1 MSETTHD
8 GQHGSESENPAID
21 SPTPVTPN
29 PRSNRDWWPNQ
40 LDLSVLHQH
49 SPAGNPLGADFDYTE
64 AISGVDV
71 DELKRDVAAVLTDSQ
86 DWWPAD
92 FGHYGGLFIRL
103 SWHAAGTYRIEDG
116 RGGAGDGSQRFA
128 PLNSW
133 PDNANLDKA
142 RRLLWPVK
150 KKYGRSVSWADLLV
164 LAGNVALEDMG
175 FQTFGFAF
183 GREDI
188 WEPEEIFWGP
198 EDTWLGDERY
208 SGERDLSPGVGAVQ
222 MGLIYVNPEGPN
234 GEPDPLRAA
243 HDIRETFAR
252 MAMNDEE
259 TVALI
264 AGGHSFGK
272 THGAGNADLVGPEPE
287 GTSLEDQGLGWKSG
301 HGSGKGKDAITSGL
315 EVTWTQTPTRWS
327 NYFFDN
333 LFGFEWELT
342 KSPSGAWQWE
352 AKDAEATIPG
362 PTDDSP
368 KRKPTMLTTDL
379 ALREDPAYGEISQ
392 RFHEHPEQF
401 AEAFA
406 KAWYKL
412 LHRDMGPVSRMH
424 GPWVPEPQL
433 WQDPVPAPASVPGA
447 DEIAAVKRAIAD
459 SGLSTAE
466 LVSVAWAAAVS
477 YRDTD
482 KRGGANGGRL
492 RLEPQR
498 SWASNSD
505 VVPAIEKLERIAT
518 DTGVTFA
525 DVVVLAGNVGVEQAA
540 AAAGVTVEVPFS
552 PGRGDASLDETD
564 VDSFAVLEPRAD
576 GFRNYLKPGEK
587 LQPEKLLLDR
597 ANLLRLTAPEMTVL
611 VAGLRAIGANHG
623 GTSYGVFTERP
634 GALTNDFLTALLDMG
649 VEWKASQGEE
659 NVYEGRDASGEVV
672 RTATAVDLVFGAN
685 SQLRAIAEVYASDD
699 AQEKLVH
706 DFVAAWAKVMDNDRF
721 DLR

>member
-1 MSETTHD
+1 
-8 GQHGSESENPAID
+8 
-21 SPTPVTPN
+21 
-29 PRSNRDWWPNQ
+29 
-40 LDLSVLHQH
+40 
-49 SPAGNPLGADFDYTE
+49 
-64 AISGVDV
+64 
-71 DELKRDVAAVLTDSQ
+71 
-86 DWWPAD
+86 
-92 FGHYGGLFIRL
+92 
-103 SWHAAGTYRIEDG
+103 
-116 RGGAGDGSQRFA
+116 
-128 PLNSW
+128 
-133 PDNANLDKA
+133 
-142 RRLLWPVK
+142 
-150 KKYGRSVSWADLLV
+150 
-164 LAGNVALEDMG
+164 
-175 FQTFGFAF
+175 
-183 GREDI
+183 
-188 WEPEEIFWGP
+188 
-198 EDTWLGDERY
+198 
-208 SGERDLSPGVGAVQ
+208 

-234 GEPDPLRAA
+234 GEPDPKKAA

-272 THGAGNADLVGPEPE
+272 THGAGNPDLIGPEPE
-287 GTSLEDQGLGWKSG
+287 GTSLEDQGLGWKSSYN
-301 HGSGKGKDAITSGL
+301 SGKGKDAITSGL

-327 NYFFDN
+327 NSFFDN

-342 KSPSGAWQWE
+342 KSPAGAWQWE

-362 PTDDSP
+362 PTEDSP

-379 ALREDPAYGEISQ
+379 SLREDPAYGEISK

-412 LHRDMGPVSRMH
+412 LHRDMGPVSRML

-433 WQDPVPAPASVPGA
+433 WQDPVPSPASVPTE
-447 DEIAAVKRAIAD
+447 DDVAAVKRAVED
-459 SGLSTAE
+459 SGLSTSE
-466 LVSVAWAAAVS
+466 LVSVAWSAATS

-482 KRGGANGGRL
+482 KRGGVNGGRL

-498 SWASNSD
+498 GWASNSD
-505 VVPAIEKLERIAT
+505 VVPAIEKLEGIAS
-518 DTGVTFA
+518 DTGVSFA
-525 DVVVLAGNVGVEQAA
+525 DVVVIAGNVGVEQAA

-552 PGRGDASLDETD
+552 PGRGDASQDETD

-576 GFRNYLKPGEK
+576 GFRNYLQEGEK

-623 GTSYGVFTERP
+623 GTSHGIFTERP
-634 GALTNDFLTALLDMG
+634 GALTNDFFTSLLDMG
-649 VEWKASQGEE
+649 VEWKASEGEE
-659 NVYEGRDASGEVV
+659 NVYEGRDVATGEVV

-699 AQEKLVH
+699 AQEKFVR
-706 DFVAAWAKVMDNDRF
+706 DFVAAWTKVMDNDRF